1 MDHFFPLVINHHNCV
16 WVGGVHLGFS
26 TECNTT
32 SWRGREDHQ
41 QKFQSAEGR
50 QNTTR
55 AEFCLPL
62 PFPRLLPPLVFAA
75 HKLWCNRILEHRY
88 WSHPVQQLRWQRCRF
103 PAAGPLLTA
112 PVLPVQPHQR
122 DETALQL
129 HRGEG
134 LSLTEAVVLK
144 RILSTNHPH
153 WYKDKHSCL
162 PGAPFRV
169 FADC

>member
-32 SWRGREDHQ
+32 
-41 QKFQSAEGR
+41 
-50 QNTTR
+50 R

-62 PFPRLLPPLVFAA
+62 PFPRLLPPLAFAV

-88 WSHPVQQLRWQRCRF
+88 LSHPAQQLRWQRCRF

-144 RILSTNHPH
+144 RILCTNVDG
-153 WYKDKHSCL
+153 WC
-162 PGAPFRV
+162 
-169 FADC
+169 